1 MAKFLKPYRLVI
13 ILYLLAMSRPLN
25 ATPVQ
30 TVIHFGKN
38 QTSKMWVSQLSPK
51 QDSLL
56 YQFNASKNQYATLVL
71 MPRRGYAEFANVGV
85 IISPTGNFDGG
96 KGGTVYQGCLPQ
108 SGNYTIRIARNLMA
122 SNGAATGFVAK
133 LTILPVG
140 KSQQKCA

>member
-1 MAKFLKPYRLVI
+1 
-13 ILYLLAMSRPLN
+13 
-25 ATPVQ
+25 
-30 TVIHFGKN
+30 
-38 QTSKMWVSQLSPK
+38 MWVGQLSPK

-85 IISPTGNFDGG
+85 IISPTGNVDGG
-96 KGGTVYQGCLPQ
+96 KGGIVYQGCLPQ

-122 SNGAATGFVAK
+122 SNGGAAGFVAK

-140 KSQQKCA
+140 KSQQKCP

>member
-1 MAKFLKPYRLVI
+1 MAKFLKHYQLVI
-13 ILYLLAMSRPLN
+13 ILSLLGMTHPLN

-38 QTSKMWVSQLSPK
+38 QTSKMWVGQLSPK

-56 YQFNASKNQYATLVL
+56 YQFDASKNKYTTLVL
-71 MPRRGYAEFANVGV
+71 IPRRGYAEFANVGV
-85 IISPTGNFDGG
+85 IISTTGNVDGG

-122 SNGAATGFVAK
+122 SNGAAAGFVAK

-140 KSQQKCA
+140 KSQQKCP

>member
-1 MAKFLKPYRLVI
+1 MAKFLKHYQLVI
-13 ILYLLAMSRPLN
+13 ILSLLGMTHPLN

-38 QTSKMWVSQLSPK
+38 QTSKMWVGQLSPK

-56 YQFNASKNQYATLVL
+56 YQFKASKNQYATLVL

-85 IISPTGNFDGG
+85 IISPTGNVDGG

-140 KSQQKCA
+140 KSQQKCP

>member
-1 MAKFLKPYRLVI
+1 
-13 ILYLLAMSRPLN
+13 
-25 ATPVQ
+25 
-30 TVIHFGKN
+30 
-38 QTSKMWVSQLSPK
+38 MWVGQLSPK

-85 IISPTGNFDGG
+85 IISPTGNVDGG
-96 KGGTVYQGCLPQ
+96 KGGIVYQGCLPQ

-122 SNGAATGFVAK
+122 SNGAAAGFIAK

>member
-1 MAKFLKPYRLVI
+1 MAKFLKRYRLVI
-13 ILYLLAMSRPLN
+13 ILSLLAINHPLN
-25 ATPVQ
+25 AKPVQ

-38 QTSKMWVSQLSPK
+38 QTSKMWVGQLSPK

-56 YQFNASKNQYATLVL
+56 YQFKASKNQYATLVL

-85 IISPTGNFDGG
+85 IISPTGNDDGG
-96 KGGTVYQGCLPQ
+96 KGGIVYQSCLPQ

-122 SNGAATGFVAK
+122 SNGGAAGFIAK

-140 KSQQKCA
+140 KNQQKCA